1 MPWLGSPMNLQRL
14 RRSPLISTDS
24 NPMSAPKLTEPAVVP
39 PRTTWRAA
47 LCETA
52 IEVFSIMV
60 GVNVTA
66 PDKDAPPVQA
76 QVTGVVG
83 IAGAIRAIFTLQCS
97 SASAVK
103 IASQMLGISPDDP
116 DGAKAACDAV
126 GEVCNIVAGY
136 FKARIGL
143 GDACQLSVPT
153 IIVGQDYHF
162 HSPKAYERLE
172 FSLLFEGETLGLALE
187 IAQ

>member
-1 MPWLGSPMNLQRL
+1 
-14 RRSPLISTDS
+14 
-24 NPMSAPKLTEPAVVP
+24 MSAPKLIEPKVVP
-39 PRTTWRAA
+39 PRNTWRAA
-47 LCETA
+47 LLETA

-60 GVNVTA
+60 GVTVTS
-66 PDKDAPPVQA
+66 PKDALPVQA

-83 IAGAIRAIFTLQCS
+83 IAGTIRAIFTLQCS

-103 IASQMLGISPDDP
+103 IASQMLGVSPGDP
-116 DGAKAACDAV
+116 DGEKAACDAV

-136 FKARIGL
+136 FKARVGL

-153 IIVGQDYHF
+153 IIVGQDYQF
-162 HSPKAYERLE
+162 HSSRAYERLK
-172 FSLLFEGETLGLALE
+172 FPLLFEGETLWIALE